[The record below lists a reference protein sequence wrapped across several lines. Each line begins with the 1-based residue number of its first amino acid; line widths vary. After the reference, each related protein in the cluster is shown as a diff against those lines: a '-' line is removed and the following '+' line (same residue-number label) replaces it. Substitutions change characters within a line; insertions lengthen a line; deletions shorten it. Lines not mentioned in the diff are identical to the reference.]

1 MIKIRSEVILKI
13 KEYLLYVT
21 NQNSHLESTE
31 ELKKQLKHNFFNKDN
46 KDKPSSLNI

>member
-1 MIKIRSEVILKI
+1 MIKINSEVILKI
-13 KEYLLYVT
+13 KEYLLYVS

-31 ELKKQLKHNFFNKDN
+31 ILKKQLKHNYFNKDN